1 MFFVNLFSNIIDAGT
16 LQLVQW
22 VTQLLPQIFLFLIL
36 LNAVTRL
43 VGRSRVERLA
53 VRCGSN
59 PLLRYL
65 VLPFLSAVILGN
77 PMAISMGR
85 YLPEEYKPAYFA
97 SASYH
102 CHTNSGIFQHINPAE
117 LFLWLGI
124 ANGVLGR
131 GLNLFPLAVRY
142 LCAGLVANFISG
154 YATEIIT
161 RRLEKKQHIRL
172 EETLNLLR
180 SQDRG
185 NADQAGMPRQ
195 TAGQADMT
203 MQTGAQAG
211 MNMQTAGQADMTMQ
225 TAAQADMTMQTA
237 AQADLPHQNAGQAD
251 MTMQTAAQADMQ
263 QQASNQAGPALQDT
277 DPADPPYHS
286 ITITRGDG
294 GYGGPVTVTPTK
306 DRHIVLYMT
315 GGGIEPEPLE
325 KIIALSGMT
334 AVNGNLETC
343 PDEKVALAIIDCGG
357 TLRCGIYPGKGIPTL
372 NLLATG
378 KSGPLA
384 KYMTK
389 DLYVSAVT
397 SGQVSPA
404 FQNAAADSSAAD
416 MPPVNISGAVIP
428 AAEMPA
434 PDMPG
439 SAIPAAD
446 MPAADMPGSAIPA
459 ADMPAADISGA
470 DMATAHMTDTDVP
483 AAETSGI
490 SLSAS
495 DKDSSVSRSG
505 SRSRHLFRRILEPVS
520 FISKVISIFHQSAR
534 DAVKTCLDMLLPF
547 MGFAALFIGIC
558 RGSGLTVF
566 LAEFMKPMGGSLP
579 GLFLIGILCS
589 IPGLSAILGAGA
601 VAAQIFST
609 VTGDLILSGSIAPSL
624 ALPALFAINCQ
635 CACDFI
641 PVGLGMMESKPET
654 MQLGVTSVTLS
665 RFATGWIRILVALV
679 FSIGLYR

>member
-203 MQTGAQAG
+203 MQTAAQAG
-211 MNMQTAGQADMTMQ
+211 MNMQSAGQADMTMQ
-225 TAAQADMTMQTA
+225 SAAQADMTMQTA
-237 AQADLPHQNAGQAD
+237 GQAG
-251 MTMQTAAQADMQ
+251 MTMQTAAQADLSQ
-263 QQASNQAGPALQDT
+263 QTSNPAGPALQDT

-428 AAEMPA
+428 AVE
-434 PDMPG
+434 
-439 SAIPAAD
+439 

-470 DMATAHMTDTDVP
+470 DMATAHMTATDVP

-579 GLFLIGILCS
+579 GIFLIGILCS

-609 VTGDLILSGSIAPSL
+609 VTGDLILSGSIVPSL

-641 PVGLGMMESKPET
+641 PVGLSMMESKPET

>member
-203 MQTGAQAG
+203 MQT
-211 MNMQTAGQADMTMQ
+211 
-225 TAAQADMTMQTA
+225 AAQADLTMQTA
-237 AQADLPHQNAGQAD
+237 AQADLSQ
-251 MTMQTAAQADMQ
+251 QT
-263 QQASNQAGPALQDT
+263 SNPAGPALQDT

-434 PDMPG
+434 ADMPG

-579 GLFLIGILCS
+579 GIFLIGILCS

>member
-131 GLNLFPLAVRY
+131 GLNLFPLAIRY

-203 MQTGAQAG
+203 MQT
-211 MNMQTAGQADMTMQ
+211 
-225 TAAQADMTMQTA
+225 AAQEDMSQQT
-237 AQADLPHQNAGQAD
+237 
-251 MTMQTAAQADMQ
+251 
-263 QQASNQAGPALQDT
+263 SNPAGPALQDT
-277 DPADPPYHS
+277 DPADSPYHS
-286 ITITRGDG
+286 ITITRGEG

-428 AAEMPA
+428 AVE
-434 PDMPG
+434 
-439 SAIPAAD
+439 

-459 ADMPAADISGA
+459 ADIPAADMPAAD
-470 DMATAHMTDTDVP
+470 MAVAEMPAANTTDTEMP

-505 SRSRHLFRRILEPVS
+505 SRPRHLFRRILEPVS

-641 PVGLGMMESKPET
+641 PVGLSMMESKPET